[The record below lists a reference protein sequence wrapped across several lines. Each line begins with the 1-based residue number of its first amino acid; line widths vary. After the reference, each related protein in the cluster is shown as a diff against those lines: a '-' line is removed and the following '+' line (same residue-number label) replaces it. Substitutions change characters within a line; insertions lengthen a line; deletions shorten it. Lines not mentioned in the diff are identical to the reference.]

1 MTLYRDNLHFEPTPD
16 EQKRIALSYITD
28 AWIEAVLDG
37 IDPDNFA
44 RATLEAAVK
53 ELVAQWGEGDAAK
66 YVSQLVPRIESFEYS
81 DRGTC
86 Q

>member
-1 MTLYRDNLHFEPTPD
+1 MSFYQEDMRFEPTPD

-37 IDPDNFA
+37 IDPDQFA
-44 RATLEAAVK
+44 RATLEAAIK

-66 YVSQLVPRIESFEYS
+66 YVAQLIPQIESFEYS
-81 DRGTC
+81 DQGVR